1 MNEPKRESAP
11 ADEGRLET
19 PVRLHWEATPLALF
33 AGPTYYPSPGFR
45 DLRGLFASL
54 EDAELEGKKIAAEE
68 YGWWQVV
75 DLFTLN
81 IVAGNGK
88 GHSGLFGPVDAA

>member
-1 MNEPKRESAP
+1 MTNSTDDP
-11 ADEGRLET
+11 AVLGSVERQ
-19 PVRLHWEATPLALF
+19 VRPQWEATPLALF

-54 EDAELEGKKIAAEE
+54 DDAEREGKKIAGDE

-75 DLFTLN
+75 DLFTLD
-81 IVAGNGK
+81 IVAGEGK
-88 GHSGLFGPVDAA
+88 GHSGLFGPVSAA